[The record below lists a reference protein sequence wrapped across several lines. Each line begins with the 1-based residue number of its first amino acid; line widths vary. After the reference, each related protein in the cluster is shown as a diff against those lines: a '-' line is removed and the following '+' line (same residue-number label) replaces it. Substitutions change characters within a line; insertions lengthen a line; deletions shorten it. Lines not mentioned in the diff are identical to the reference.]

1 MFYKLQNRYDIIFNN
16 IIDDQ
21 DVDSC
26 SSFDAFNAM
35 DTNVT
40 KMRQKFHELLDDAF
54 TLFGSRNS
62 SLHSDESSPSISNNE
77 HRSKSAPFRWI
88 IST

>member
-1 MFYKLQNRYDIIFNN
+1 VSFNEKQNVPIMHTHFKIIA
-16 IIDDQ
+16 DEQ
-21 DVDSC
+21 DNDSC

-62 SLHSDESSPSISNNE
+62 SMNSDESTPSISNHE
-77 HRSKSAPFRWI
+77 QRSKSAPFR
-88 IST
+88 

>member
-1 MFYKLQNRYDIIFNN
+1 MITDEQ
-16 IIDDQ
+16 DD
-21 DVDSC
+21 DSC

-62 SLHSDESSPSISNNE
+62 SLHSNESSPSISNNE
-77 HRSKSAPFRWI
+77 QRSKSAPFR
-88 IST
+88 

>member
-1 MFYKLQNRYDIIFNN
+1 MKIKQLTNTYRYKLCLKT
-16 IIDDQ
+16 IIDEQ
-21 DVDSC
+21 DEQDSC

-62 SLHSDESSPSISNNE
+62 SLHSNESSPSISNNE
-77 HRSKSAPFRWI
+77 QRSKSAPFR
-88 IST
+88 

>member
-1 MFYKLQNRYDIIFNN
+1 
-16 IIDDQ
+16 
-21 DVDSC
+21 
-26 SSFDAFNAM
+26 M

-62 SLHSDESSPSISNNE
+62 SFHCSDESSPPLSSANE
-77 HRSKSAPFRWI
+77 QRSKSAPFKWGKI
-88 IST
+88 KLYL

>member
-1 MFYKLQNRYDIIFNN
+1 MTVDN
-16 IIDDQ
+16 Q
-21 DVDSC
+21 DNDSY
-26 SSFDAFNAM
+26 SSFDAFNNM

-62 SLHSDESSPSISNNE
+62 SFNGDESSPSISNNE
-77 HRSKSAPFRWI
+77 QRSKSAPFR
-88 IST
+88 